1 MEYSQVLMMLLGPTK
16 QSLIKNFADLSK
28 KNASEY
34 YTPRTIVKLMIML
47 MNPNPGDTVY
57 DSAWRKDETEKRKL

>member
-16 QSLIKNFADLSK
+16 QSLIKKFADLSK

-34 YTPRTIVKLMIML
+34 YTPRTIVKLMVML
-47 MNPNPGDTVY
+47 TDPNPGDTVY

>member
-16 QSLIKNFADLSK
+16 QSLIKKFVDLSK

-47 MNPNPGDTVY
+47 MDPKPGDTVY
-57 DSAWRKDETEKRKL
+57 DPAWINDKTEKRKL